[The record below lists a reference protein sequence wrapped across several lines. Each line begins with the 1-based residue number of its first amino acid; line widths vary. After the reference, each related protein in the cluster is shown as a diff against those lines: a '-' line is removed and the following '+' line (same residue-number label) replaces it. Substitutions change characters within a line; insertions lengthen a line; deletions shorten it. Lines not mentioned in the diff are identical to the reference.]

1 MAGGGQASAGT
12 IPPIVT
18 RVEKEVD
25 ALDCVEDFDGVLG
38 IGGEPL
44 LG

>member
-18 RVEKEVD
+18 RVGKEVGT
-25 ALDCVEDFDGVLG
+25 LDGVEDCDGGLG
-38 IGGEPL
+38 VDGEPL